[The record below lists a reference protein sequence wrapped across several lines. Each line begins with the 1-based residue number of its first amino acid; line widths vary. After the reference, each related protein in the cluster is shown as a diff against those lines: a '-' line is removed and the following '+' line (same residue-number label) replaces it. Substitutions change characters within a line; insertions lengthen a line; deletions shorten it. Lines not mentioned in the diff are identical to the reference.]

1 MTKIRLTHDVQS
13 DTLKLPELQP
23 LIGKKVEIIIRDLS
37 QQPNLLN
44 AWDTLESLAGKDLVD
59 PDAYRQ
65 LRDLER
71 QSRVD

>member
-1 MTKIRLTHDVQS
+1 MTEIHLTHDVQS

-37 QQPNLLN
+37 QQPAPVDL
-44 AWDTLESLAGKDLVD
+44 WDGLRSLAGKDLVD

-65 LRDLER
+65 LRDLDR
-71 QSRVD
+71 QQSRG

>member
-1 MTKIRLTHDVQS
+1 MTELHLTHDLQS

-23 LIGKKVEIIIRDLS
+23 LIGKKVEIIIREIPHLAG
-37 QQPNLLN
+37 PANP
-44 AWDTLESLAGKDLVD
+44 WDSLQSLAGQDLVD

-71 QSRVD
+71 TTLIP